1 MPKVTFDTNI
11 FISRKPA
18 QFPNSF
24 YMSVVVLQ
32 ELVAGAQ
39 DEAELKTLGVARRE
53 YEKSEK
59 LLVPTAED
67 WWLVGKIIYALQKGL
82 KSQKAGLT
90 PKMPADEK
98 YRITHDVLIART
110 AKRKGVMV
118 VTDNLKDFKAIQ
130 KYCNVLIMSGDEYFS
145 SRAFNKN

>member
-11 FISRKPA
+11 FISRKSVQLPD
-18 QFPNSF
+18 SF

-39 DEAELKTLGVARRE
+39 DEAELKSLKVACRE

-67 WWLVGKIIYALQKGL
+67 WWLVGKVIYALQKGL

-90 PKMPADEK
+90 PKMSADEK
-98 YRITHDVLIART
+98 YRITHDVLIAQT

-118 VTDNLKDFKAIQ
+118 VTDNLKDFKTIQ
-130 KYCNVLIMSGDEYFS
+130 RFCDVRIMSGDEYFS
-145 SRAFNKN
+145 RAFNKN

>member
-11 FISRKPA
+11 FISRKYA
-18 QFPNSF
+18 QLPEDF

-39 DEAELKTLGVARRE
+39 DDAELKALAVARRE

-59 LLVPTAED
+59 LLIPTAED
-67 WWLVGKIIYALQKGL
+67 WWLVGKVIYALQKGL
-82 KSQKAGLT
+82 KSQRGGLT
-90 PKMPADEK
+90 PKMSSDQK

-110 AKRKGVMV
+110 AKRVGVTV
-118 VTDNLKDFKAIQ
+118 VTDNIKDFEAIQ
-130 KYCNVLIMSGDEYFS
+130 RFCNVRLMSGDDYFRS
-145 SRAFNKN
+145 QTS

>member
-11 FISRKPA
+11 FIARKYVQLPE
-18 QFPNSF
+18 NF

-39 DEAELKTLGVARRE
+39 DDTELKALSVARRE

-59 LLVPTAED
+59 LLIPTAED
-67 WWLVGKIIYALQKGL
+67 WWLVGKVIYALQKGL
-82 KSQKAGLT
+82 KSQRGGLT
-90 PKMPADEK
+90 PKMSSDQK

-110 AKRKGVMV
+110 AKRAGVAV
-118 VTDNLKDFKAIQ
+118 VTDNIKDFETIQ
-130 KYCNVLIMSGDEYFS
+130 RFCNVHLIGGDDYFRS
-145 SRAFNKN
+145 